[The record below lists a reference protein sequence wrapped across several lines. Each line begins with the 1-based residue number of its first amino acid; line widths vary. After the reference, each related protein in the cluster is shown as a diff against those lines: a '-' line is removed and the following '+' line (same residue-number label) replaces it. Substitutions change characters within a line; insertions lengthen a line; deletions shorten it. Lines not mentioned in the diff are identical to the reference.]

1 MPILVFN
8 TIQRLN
14 YWTQQLF
21 EYKEVSANNQRE
33 KSKTFM
39 VERNASRL
47 NKESGPE
54 MVMNTIV
61 VSKYIIVIPFNKH
74 GIRATSQLGLDRN
87 TSQNGKR

>member
-1 MPILVFN
+1 
-8 TIQRLN
+8 
-14 YWTQQLF
+14 
-21 EYKEVSANNQRE
+21 
-33 KSKTFM
+33 M